1 MSRKGKLD
9 IVLHDILIEDIA
21 AEGKSIAHA
30 RLDTDDPQSEGR
42 VLFVEFAV
50 PGDVVDVRLT
60 RKKSSFLEGRIIKIK
75 KPSSQRLEPFASIS
89 VFAEVVAG
97 NPFPTIYN

>member
-50 PGDVVDVRLT
+50 PGDADYTRAPGIDADRLYIKFT
-60 RKKSSFLEGRIIKIK
+60 LTYQRQSLQHPGPCGIYIPIVPPCHPDGRKGK
-75 KPSSQRLEPFASIS
+75 
-89 VFAEVVAG
+89 
-97 NPFPTIYN
+97 

>member
-42 VLFVEFAV
+42 VLFV
-50 PGDVVDVRLT
+50 
-60 RKKSSFLEGRIIKIK
+60 
-75 KPSSQRLEPFASIS
+75 
-89 VFAEVVAG
+89 
-97 NPFPTIYN
+97 